1 MAMVTLSNPDGEFI
15 HGVAFPPWSKDARF
29 PISRRLLDDETLK
42 GKPIAERRQWSKMVV
57 EQLTGFAH
65 PKGVEIV
72 FIGGKRY
79 REFVIP
85 QLLSI
90 PDKLYTARA
99 PLAGLGIGY
108 QMQWLKQNTP
118 QYKHLQ
124 LALL

>member
-1 MAMVTLSNPDGEFI
+1 MKGANWYALSARHGIVRPDTILE
-15 HGVAFPPWSKDARF
+15 PY
-29 PISRRLLDDETLK
+29 DETLK
-42 GKPIAERRQWSKMVV
+42 GKPINHRRQWSKMVS
-57 EQLTGFAH
+57 EQMEAIAH
-65 PKGVEIV
+65 PKGAEIV

-108 QMQWLKQNTP
+108 QMQWLKQKAP
-118 QYKHLQ
+118 KYKHLQ
-124 LALL
+124 LAIL